1 MISISAVGVGALLD
15 VEVVAGRGAVEVGVE
30 ELLELRKPH
39 LLVLEL
45 LHLLAGLTNVL
56 SQRQRPMLRRW

>member
-15 VEVVAGRGAVEVGVE
+15 VEVVGRGAVEVGVE

-39 LLVLEL
+39 SLVLEL

-56 SQRQRPMLRRW
+56 SQRQRPMLRRWR